1 MTDDTAT
8 APLLERVVGPPGPAR
23 RLLLATVAEST
34 GFGALLTVS
43 IIYFTTVVG
52 LPAVQVGAVM
62 TASGL
67 CSLALGVPLGALAD
81 GFGAR
86 RMLVAGLCAQA
97 VGVAVLLTVRSLW
110 AYAVVVIA
118 VGLADRVAYGA
129 RGALMARIFTGER
142 VASRARLRAGQNIG
156 VSLGGAVG
164 ALALHANT
172 PGAYRAVIGVNA
184 LAFVV
189 SAWLA
194 QGLPPLDQAGAGK
207 HAGSTGRR
215 SRLVVHRD
223 RRFVGAAALNAV
235 LCLHYGLF
243 EVAMPL
249 WVVRETDAP
258 RALVGVLFIVNTA
271 LVVLFQVRMSRG
283 SESARGGAR
292 SSLAGAAL
300 VLVSTLLFA
309 SATHSG
315 SVGAVA
321 LLVAATVVYVF
332 GEMSQAAGSWGVS
345 YALSPEDRHGEY
357 QSAFGSAAS
366 GGMLLAPLLATAV
379 TIRPGGA
386 GWLVS
391 GAVVLLAGVALWL
404 FVLRV
409 GPTAGAADGA
419 EAAVGTD
426 PADAPGTTTAGAPG
440 TTTAG
445 APGTTTAGAPDVS
458 VAMTGRPTEDLR
470 ALAEEGH

>member
-1 MTDDTAT
+1 MTDHTT
-8 APLLERVVGPPGPAR
+8 RAPLLERVVGPPGPAR

-156 VSLGGAVG
+156 VSFGGAVG
-164 ALALHANT
+164 ALALHADT
-172 PGAYRAVIGVNA
+172 AGAYRAVIGVNA

-194 QGLPPLDQAGAGK
+194 QGLPRPEQDGAAK
-207 HAGSTGRR
+207 PARATGRR

-223 RRFVGAAALNAV
+223 RRFVGAAALNGL

-258 RALVGVLFIVNTA
+258 RSLVGVLFIVNTA
-271 LVVLFQVRMSRG
+271 LVVLFQVRMSRD

-309 SATHSG
+309 SATHTG
-315 SVGAVA
+315 SVAAVA

-332 GEMSQAAGSWGVS
+332 GEMAQAAGSWGVS

-386 GWLVS
+386 GWVMS
-391 GAVVLLAGVALWL
+391 GAVVLLAGVGLWL
-404 FVLRV
+404 LVLRS
-409 GPTAGAADGA
+409 GPVA
-419 EAAVGTD
+419 
-426 PADAPGTTTAGAPG
+426 GTTHPAGETSGASTTGAPN
-440 TTTAG
+440 
-445 APGTTTAGAPDVS
+445 APVAP
-458 VAMTGRPTEDLR
+458 ATGRSTEDPRVLV
-470 ALAEEGH
+470 EEGH